1 MYTQFSDTSKN
12 HTLGDIS
19 HVYIYIY
26 TVYYKYI
33 PHESMKEV
41 VYPRFLCFSILN
53 IFLKKP
59 TVFIMGITWFYGVL
73 PPIRRHPSALQGL
86 QGSRRGPGLM
96 PVTVPK
102 TKASEAD
109 PPSVMPRRGV
119 ALLSDFMG
127 ISWGIYMN
135 LALSSWGSM
144 IKSPTQIQ
152 FIYLKS
158 SMIFWMK
165 HLQETLKVLPP
176 STLQGFAPDFPK
188 PILGKDKLRNMIQ
201 KLWLVG

>member
-12 HTLGDIS
+12 HRLGDIS
-19 HVYIYIY
+19 HVYIYIQ
-26 TVYYKYI
+26 YI
-33 PHESMKEV
+33 ITTNVSHMEEV
-41 VYPRFLCFSILN
+41 DSPRFLCFSILN

-73 PPIRRHPSALQGL
+73 PPIRRHPS
-86 QGSRRGPGLM
+86 GSRRGPGLM

-109 PPSVMPRRGV
+109 PPSVMSRRGV

-144 IKSPTQIQ
+144 IKSPTQNQ
-152 FIYLKS
+152 FIWNHQWF
-158 SMIFWMK
+158 FWMK

-176 STLQGFAPDFPK
+176 STLQGFPADFPK